1 MKPHPFPWR
10 QLLGVLLL
18 LLATLGAS
26 YLRPQGFA
34 PVYMDEAPKKRAPE
48 AQTLQL
54 NQPAASA
61 VPARLL

>member
-1 MKPHPFPWR
+1 MATHPFHLR
-10 QLLGVLLL
+10 ALLGALLI

>member
-10 QLLGVLLL
+10 ELLGGVCLVL
-18 LLATLGAS
+18 TLFLS
-26 YLRPQGFA
+26 HKFPMGFA
-34 PVYMDEAPKKRAPE
+34 PSYMDEAPKKRAPE

-61 VPARLL
+61 VPVRLL

>member
-10 QLLGVLLL
+10 ELLGALLV

-34 PVYMDEAPKKRAPE
+34 PIYMDEAPKKRAPE